1 MNIQDLP
8 PVVTRRKKRLGQGEG
23 SGKGKTAGRGTKGQ
37 KARETVKPG
46 FEGGQLKLIK
56 RLPLIRGKLR
66 NKSRG
71 KNPFVLNVDDLN
83 KLPNGTEVDVE
94 TLIAYHLVSDK
105 AKQQGV
111 KILGDGSLSVSLAVS
126 IPVSKGAKEKI
137 EKAGGSITNDS
148 INKS

>member
-37 KARETVKPG
+37 KARENIKPG

-56 RLPLIRGKLR
+56 RMPLIRGKLR
-66 NKSRG
+66 NKSRR
-71 KNPFVLNVDDLN
+71 KNPFILNVDDLN
-83 KLPNGTEVDVE
+83 KLPKGTEVDIK
-94 TLIAYHLVSDK
+94 TLIAYHLVSDA

-111 KILGDGSLSVSLAVS
+111 KILGDGLLTVSLSVSL
-126 IPVSKGAKEKI
+126 PVSKGAKEKI
-137 EKAGGSITNDS
+137 EKAGGSVTS
-148 INKS
+148 TK